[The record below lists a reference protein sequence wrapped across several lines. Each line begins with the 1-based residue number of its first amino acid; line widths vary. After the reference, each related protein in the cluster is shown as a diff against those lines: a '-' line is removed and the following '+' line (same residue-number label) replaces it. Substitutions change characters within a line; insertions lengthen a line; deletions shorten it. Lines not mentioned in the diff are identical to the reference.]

1 MEGTTV
7 RKLLLATT
15 AALGLAASAATA
27 NATLTYTIWNGTG
40 LDHSAE
46 PGGVPGGSVPVFA
59 SFTSETPIDFTN
71 DSPDDPNGDDNTFGD
86 FFNGIPG
93 NPSPLVSTPGL
104 TAAQLATSMSTT
116 DNTSDVSTLMRITE
130 TFSLT
135 TAGTVPLSITHDD
148 GGTIYIDGVFACGN
162 AAESSENTESCTSS
176 LLSAGNHSL
185 AIYYTEDNGAPADL
199 LATIPAEVPEPASL
213 AVLGIGLLGLGFTKL
228 RRRSA

>member
-1 MEGTTV
+1 M
-7 RKLLLATT
+7 RSLLY
-15 AALGLAASAATA
+15 AATA
-27 NATLTYTIWNGTG
+27 LGFVAFGGAAHATLTYTIWNGTL
-40 LDHSAE
+40 LDHNAE

-71 DSPDDPNGDDNTFGD
+71 NNPDTPDGSDNTFGD
-86 FFNGIPG
+86 FFNGVPG
-93 NPSPLVSTPGL
+93 NPSPLVSTPAL
-104 TAAQLATSMSTT
+104 TAAQLATPMSTT
-116 DNTSDVSTLMRITE
+116 DNTSDISTFMRITE

-148 GGTIYIDGVFACGN
+148 GGTIYIDGAFACGN
-162 AAESSENTESCTSS
+162 AAESSENTESCTSA
-176 LLSAGNHSL
+176 LLSAGSHSL